1 MKVISEEKLEK
12 MAEYIKNYI
21 RDNNGDSPS
30 FSEILGYMDMSKSVG
45 YRYLKR
51 LSDRG
56 IIEYSGK
63 GTLSVMGQSSMK
75 SHFRR
80 LPIIGDVI
88 CGNPEEQ
95 EQYINGY
102 LALPE
107 EWLDGECFL
116 LRAYGD
122 SMIDLGIEKG
132 DLILVKKSDN
142 ANDGQVVVAL
152 TEEGNTLKRIRYEK
166 NKAVLYA
173 ENSSYPDEKR
183 IKHPKELK
191 IQGIALKLI
200 KNIV

>member
-1 MKVISEEKLEK
+1 MKIINEEKLEK

-21 RDNNGDSPS
+21 RDNNGESPS

-45 YRYLKR
+45 YRYLTR
-51 LSDRG
+51 LGERG

-63 GTLSVMGQSSMK
+63 GTLSVKGQSSMK

-88 CGNPEEQ
+88 CGSPEEQ
-95 EQYINGY
+95 EQYVDGY
-102 LALPE
+102 LVLPE

-122 SMIDLGIEKG
+122 SMVDLGIESG
-132 DLILVKKSDN
+132 DLILVKKSDS
-142 ANDGQVVVAL
+142 ANDGQVIVAL
-152 TEEGNTLKRIRYEK
+152 TEEGNTLKRIKYEG

-183 IKHPKELK
+183 VRYPKELI